1 MTIHR
6 RDCTNVL
13 RSREPERLIE
23 VDWGHSEQT
32 YPVMVKITAY
42 DRGGLLRDIAAVVA
56 AEDVNM
62 SSVSVSTQKSI
73 ATFFATLE
81 ITSIDQLSQMLAKI
95 DRIPNVIEVQRQT
108 G

>member
-1 MTIHR
+1 
-6 RDCTNVL
+6 
-13 RSREPERLIE
+13 
-23 VDWGHSEQT
+23 
-32 YPVMVKITAY
+32 
-42 DRGGLLRDIAAVVA
+42 
-56 AEDVNM
+56 M

-81 ITSIDQLSQMLAKI
+81 IASIDQLTQMLAKI